1 MTLSHKAAQ
10 FCCAAIFA
18 PLLLLGAQAEAA
30 PETTAPIPATRTSPV
45 EDTPIQ
51 QLSMEFR
58 QPVADGTLMRMIC
71 LIDVP
76 AKHALSAEELAAR
89 GIDGEH
95 FITCLGEFVG
105 KEFADG
111 RFQDIAEHYVPWT
124 KAREADF
131 RAMLDAHNLAAEN
144 DYGARA
150 ETVQNPAYNIVIAY
164 QSGRSLH
171 ITSAGAALS
180 EHENAVEDAVLTWV
194 DDAFATGGKQTP

>member
-1 MTLSHKAAQ
+1 MTFAHKAAR
-10 FCCAAIFA
+10 FCCTAIFA

-30 PETTAPIPATRTSPV
+30 PETAPIPATRTAPV
-45 EDTPIQ
+45 EDTAIQ

-58 QPVADGTLMRMIC
+58 HPVADGTLMRMIC

-76 AKHALSAEELAAR
+76 AKNALSAEELAAR

-105 KEFADG
+105 KEFSDG

-124 KAREADF
+124 EAREADF
-131 RAMLDAHNLAAEN
+131 RAMLDAHNLVAEN

-150 ETVQNPAYNIVIAY
+150 EAMQNPAYNIVIAY

-171 ITSAGAALS
+171 ITSEGQTLN
-180 EHENAVEDAVLTWV
+180 EHEKGVEDAILTWA
-194 DDAFATGGKQTP
+194 DDAFAGKK

>member
-1 MTLSHKAAQ
+1 MTLSHKAAR

-18 PLLLLGAQAEAA
+18 PLFLLGAAAEAA
-30 PETTAPIPATRTSPV
+30 PETAPISATRTAPV
-45 EDTPIQ
+45 EDTAIQ

-58 QPVADGTLMRMIC
+58 HPVADGTLMRMIC

-76 AKHALSAEELAAR
+76 AKNVLSAEELAAR

-105 KEFADG
+105 KEYADG

-124 KAREADF
+124 DAREADF
-131 RAMLDAHNLAAEN
+131 RAMLGAHNLAAEN

-150 ETVQNPAYNIVIAY
+150 ETVTNPAYNIVIAY
-164 QSGRSLH
+164 HSGRSLH
-171 ITSAGAALS
+171 ITSEGQTLN
-180 EHENAVEDAVLTWV
+180 EHEKGVEDAILTWA
-194 DDAFATGGKQTP
+194 DDAFAGKK

>member
-1 MTLSHKAAQ
+1 MTFSHKAAR

-30 PETTAPIPATRTSPV
+30 PETAPIPATRTAPV
-45 EDTPIQ
+45 ENTPIQ

-58 QPVADGTLMRMIC
+58 HPVADGTLMRMVC

-76 AKHALSAEELAAR
+76 AKNALSAEELRAR

-124 KAREADF
+124 PELEASFHKLIAD
-131 RAMLDAHNLAAEN
+131 RNLAAEN
-144 DYGARA
+144 DFGARA
-150 ETVQNPAYNIVIAY
+150 ETAVDPAYNIVVAY
-164 QSGRSLH
+164 KNGRSLH
-171 ITSAGAALS
+171 VTAADKTAS
-180 EHENAVEDAVLTWV
+180 GNDAAIEDAILTWA
-194 DDAFATGGKQTP
+194 DDAFAASRK

>member
-1 MTLSHKAAQ
+1 MTFSHKAAR

-18 PLLLLGAQAEAA
+18 PLLLLGAAAEAA
-30 PETTAPIPATRTSPV
+30 PETAPIPATRTSPV
-45 EDTPIQ
+45 EDTAIQ

-58 QPVADGTLMRMIC
+58 HPVADGTLMRMIC

-76 AKHALSAEELAAR
+76 AKNALSAEELRAR

-95 FITCLGEFVG
+95 FITCLAEFVG

-124 KAREADF
+124 EARETDF

-150 ETVQNPAYNIVIAY
+150 EAVQNPAYNIVIAY
-164 QSGRSLH
+164 QSGHSLH

-194 DDAFATGGKQTP
+194 DDAFAAKK

>member
-1 MTLSHKAAQ
+1 MTFAHKTAR

-18 PLLLLGAQAEAA
+18 PLLLLGAAAEAA
-30 PETTAPIPATRTSPV
+30 PETAPIPATRTAPV
-45 EDTPIQ
+45 ENTAIQ

-58 QPVADGTLMRMIC
+58 HPVADGTLMRMIC

-76 AKHALSAEELAAR
+76 AKNALSAEELAAR

-95 FITCLGEFVG
+95 FITCLGEFVS

-111 RFQDIAEHYVPWT
+111 RFQDSAEHYVPWT
-124 KAREADF
+124 EAREADF
-131 RAMLDAHNLAAEN
+131 RAMLDAHDLAAEN

-164 QSGRSLH
+164 QSGHSLH
-171 ITSAGAALS
+171 ITSAGTALS